1 MLLCT
6 YTSNPTL
13 QEVSTTVFVSSSSGR
28 RRYAGEIDAGA
39 AEKLA
44 ARGCG
49 LVVDAGYAPCEP
61 AAIAAFKKLGVTYA
75 PFRATMAA
83 GVSVAWSSKERA
95 ILKPDV
101 ANAVDAEAARIH
113 DEVVRTATEYNVRGD
128 LHAGANIASFLR
140 VADVMASHGCV

>member
-1 MLLCT
+1 M
-6 YTSNPTL
+6 
-13 QEVSTTVFVSSSSGR
+13 
-28 RRYAGEIDAGA
+28 AG
-39 AEKLA
+39 L
-44 ARGCG
+44 
-49 LVVDAGYAPCEP
+49 
-61 AAIAAFKKLGVTYA
+61 
-75 PFRATMAA
+75 